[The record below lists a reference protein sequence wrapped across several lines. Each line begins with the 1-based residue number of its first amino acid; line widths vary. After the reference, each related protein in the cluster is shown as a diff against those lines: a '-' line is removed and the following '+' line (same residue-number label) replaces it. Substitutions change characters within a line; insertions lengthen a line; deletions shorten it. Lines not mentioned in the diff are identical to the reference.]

1 MTTAKIW
8 RLLTGKVRRSF
19 DTKVWLA
26 EAQGKGLALACI
38 SRIVSRSK
46 FGGYFEERIER
57 NLFRSGH
64 PKKITRNVASPRDI
78 FLRGLEIFLRGV
90 GHVPLAVP
98 VLLHGH
104 PFRALIH
111 ITPLYGSHFTIYHT
125 QLYVHSRKYWILV
138 SKCRKILR
146 NFAKCVLSYAKC
158 TIFLYKTEL
167 VTKFGSFWSEI
178 RNEIWSI
185 SNEIQAKAKEGWGC
199 IITTTVYKL
208 GMHAKGVFGGRTN
221 VEL

>member
-1 MTTAKIW
+1 MEAI
-8 RLLTGKVRRSF
+8 LL
-19 DTKVWLA
+19 
-26 EAQGKGLALACI
+26 
-38 SRIVSRSK
+38 
-46 FGGYFEERIER
+46 
-57 NLFRSGH
+57 
-64 PKKITRNVASPRDI
+64 
-78 FLRGLEIFLRGV
+78 
-90 GHVPLAVP
+90 
-98 VLLHGH
+98 
-104 PFRALIH
+104 
-111 ITPLYGSHFTIYHT
+111 FTI
-125 QLYVHSRKYWILV
+125 HSSTCTTVNNGFWYLAR
-138 SKCRKILR
+138 CRKILR